1 MAYPFAPKPKNG
13 CGLFSPNL
21 FFRSGAV
28 FAAVFLIALAGGI
41 QAEAQAQDLSL
52 TPPSS
57 TSTSSTMAPA
67 SAPSGPQGSPT
78 YHDYAPRPSHVTPN
92 PTPPPAEIT
101 AKIDPFFKGLMNN
114 DVRTSFTNLLAGTKL
129 AGRDDNV
136 NALID
141 HTDQALALYGKMN
154 DYEVYDTR
162 FVGTRVV
169 VVTYLAALQ
178 VQPIR
183 WRFIFYK
190 ADKNWTL
197 INLAADDSMEDILE

>member
-1 MAYPFAPKPKNG
+1 MAYLFAPRPKNG
-13 CGLFSPNL
+13 CGLFSRNL
-21 FFRSGAV
+21 FAV
-28 FAAVFLIALAGGI
+28 IFLIALAVGV
-41 QAEAQAQDLSL
+41 QAQGLSL
-52 TPPSS
+52 TP
-57 TSTSSTMAPA
+57 APA
-67 SAPSGPQGSPT
+67 PSPEPSTLTTAPEPGGPSASPT
-78 YHDYAPRPSHVTPN
+78 YHDFAPRPAHVTPN

>member
-1 MAYPFAPKPKNG
+1 MAYLFAPKPKNG
-13 CGLFSPNL
+13 CGLFSLNV
-21 FFRSGAV
+21 FGGA
-28 FAAVFLIALAGGI
+28 ALA
-41 QAEAQAQDLSL
+41 ASLLLAALLPLRAQEI
-52 TPPSS
+52 S
-57 TSTSSTMAPA
+57 TSPSTPA
-67 SAPSGPQGSPT
+67 ATTATPSGPSATPS
-78 YHDYAPRPSHVTPN
+78 YHDFAPKPSHVNPN
-92 PTPPPAEIT
+92 PTPPPAEIA
-101 AKIDPFFKGLMNN
+101 AKIDPFFKGLENN

-162 FVGTRVV
+162 FVGSRVV
-169 VVTYLAALQ
+169 VITYLAALQ
-178 VQPIR
+178 IQPIR

-190 ADKNWTL
+190 ADKSWTL